1 MTSPI
6 LRAARDDD
14 SSGVIAL
21 VGRVFAEYPGCLLDV
36 DAEEPELRAPASSF
50 PGFWVVEY
58 EDEIVGCGALRVVQE
73 EARERCYLC
82 KLYLDRVLRGRG
94 LGRALIERIEGAARE
109 RGAGS
114 IELWSDTRFLTAHG
128 VYESL
133 GYVRSGRERELHD
146 LSNTREWHFWKTL

>member
-50 PGFWVVEY
+50 P
-58 EDEIVGCGALRVVQE
+58 DA
-73 EARERCYLC
+73 
-82 KLYLDRVLRGRG
+82 
-94 LGRALIERIEGAARE
+94 
-109 RGAGS
+109 
-114 IELWSDTRFLTAHG
+114 
-128 VYESL
+128 
-133 GYVRSGRERELHD
+133 
-146 LSNTREWHFWKTL
+146 